1 MLTLIEQ
8 INQKLPQAPESV
20 LEQVWMILNAAN
32 EDDELYAE
40 FVRVG
45 VSLPL
50 AQRRLCLIDGK
61 PLAMKMKLKLKQCW
75 QPKGCKWLE
84 EIFY

>member
-1 MLTLIEQ
+1 MLTLLEQ

-40 FVRVG
+40 FVRV
-45 VSLPL
+45 
-50 AQRRLCLIDGK
+50 A
-61 PLAMKMKLKLKQCW
+61 
-75 QPKGCKWLE
+75 
-84 EIFY
+84 

>member
-1 MLTLIEQ
+1 MLTLLEQ

-40 FVRVG
+40 FDRWEAASDEDEAQIEAILATKG
-45 VSLPL
+45 V
-50 AQRRLCLIDGK
+50 
-61 PLAMKMKLKLKQCW
+61 
-75 QPKGCKWLE
+75 
-84 EIFY
+84 